1 MCAGNEEKTRDVDDV
16 DDVELTP
23 PSMLPQACSPSHFV
37 QQKQRG
43 RTSFAWK
50 GSGCIMRSSASSRNI
65 GFLPELIDV
74 ALLGWTC
81 HLRRHAFSGTRE
93 GADAFKDIA
102 KAQAD

>member
-1 MCAGNEEKTRDVDDV
+1 
-16 DDVELTP
+16 
-23 PSMLPQACSPSHFV
+23 
-37 QQKQRG
+37 
-43 RTSFAWK
+43 
-50 GSGCIMRSSASSRNI
+50 MRSSASSRNI